1 MKRKIVV
8 FFMAFMMLTTIPT
21 SAFTITNEGS
31 ISDIEIPSDSES
43 SQNGLL
49 PSGIKIEYT
58 EGTEETD
65 NLPSKF
71 IPKTASSTM
80 AEYKAATTS
89 VKDQGMTGAC
99 WAFATFGNL
108 ESFYLTK
115 EKKEYDFS
123 ENHMRYA
130 MTNGDKYT
138 NPYGYD
144 LNVMDGGNYWMS
156 LAYLTRNTA
165 GGPVYE
171 KNDPFD
177 ENNDRPVSTTLSKPI
192 TGQYVKSVKML
203 GDVDYTPSTDHWW
216 KKAEYKN
223 YISDI
228 KAMIQ
233 SYGAVYS
240 GYCDEGS
247 QTVHYNKFQY
257 ADKTKGTG
265 IAYLSDLRND
275 KGNYSLVG
283 EANHA
288 ITIVGWDD
296 SFSRD
301 NFYSDCKPDSNGA
314 FLVKNSWGDSWGE
327 GGYFWIS
334 YEEMF
339 SETCAVT
346 SMTTR
351 KSLYDHLYEYDTL
364 GLTDIYSADSK
375 TFTIMN
381 RFSRETTKQ
390 QKVTA
395 VSSYFLQPGVTVNV
409 YVSPNGDASKLTKV
423 ASKKISDPGFQVIP
437 LDTKITITDS
447 QYLVA
452 VECKSSSENVDFSV
466 EDRWTWQDCGMDLTT
481 QAKASAGQSYFG
493 TTISS
498 VKKGS
503 YTDLTKEV
511 ADGKELENANIC
523 LKAYTKNTGTTLKS
537 ISKVSVS
544 NVKTKTYTGSN
555 TSQSPVVKLNGKK
568 LTKGT
573 DYKISYSNN
582 KKPGVATMKI
592 TGIGKYYGTVSKK
605 YNIKPKKTSITSL
618 SSKSKKKLTVKWK
631 KSTGATGYKVYVRKQ
646 GSKKW
651 TLKKTT
657 SKTSYTISK
666 LTSKKKYY
674 VKVRAYKKS
683 GSKTIYSSYSATKSK
698 KIK

>member
-1 MKRKIVV
+1 MKRKIII
-8 FFMAFMMLTTIPT
+8 FFMTFIMMTTVPT
-21 SAFTITNEGS
+21 SAFTITNQGS
-31 ISDIEIPSDSES
+31 VSDVEIPSDSDT

-49 PSGIKIEYT
+49 PSGIDIEYT
-58 EGTEETD
+58 KGTEETD
-65 NLPSKF
+65 DLPFQF

-80 AEYKAATTS
+80 SKYKAATTT
-89 VKDQGMTGAC
+89 VKDQGQTGAC

-115 EKKEYDFS
+115 YNTTYDFS

-130 MTNGDKYT
+130 MTTGSKYT

-144 LNVMDGGNYWMS
+144 LNLMNGGYYWMS

-171 KNDPFD
+171 ENDPFD
-177 ENNDRPVSTTLSKPI
+177 ENDDRPVSTTLSKPI

-203 GDVDYTPSTDHWW
+203 GDVNYTPATSQWW
-216 KKAEYKN
+216 KKADYQA
-223 YISDI
+223 YLSDM

-233 SYGAVYS
+233 NYGAVYS
-240 GYCDEGS
+240 GYYDRGS
-247 QTVHYNKFQY
+247 QTSFYHKFEY
-257 ADKTKGTG
+257 ADKTTG
-265 IAYLSDLRND
+265 IAYLSNLRNSTG
-275 KGNYSLVG
+275 KYSLSSY
-283 EANHA
+283 ANHA

-301 NFYSDCKPDSNGA
+301 NFYTGCKPDSDGA

-351 KSLYDHLYEYDTL
+351 KSLYDHLYEYDVL
-364 GLTDIYSADSK
+364 GVTDVYSSGKK

-395 VSSYFLQPGVTVNV
+395 VSGYFLQTGVKANV

-423 ASKKISDPGFQVIP
+423 ASKKISDPGFQVIS
-437 LDTKITITDS
+437 LDKAVTITDS

-452 VECKSSSENVDFSV
+452 IELSSGSENIQFEL
-466 EDRWTWQDCGMDLTT
+466 EDRWAGITS
-481 QAKASAGQSYFG
+481 QAKAAAGQSYIG

-498 VKKGS
+498 VKKGT
-503 YTDLTKEV
+503 YTDITKITV
-511 ADGKELENANIC
+511 GSRKLSNANIC

-537 ISKVSVS
+537 ISKASIS
-544 NVKTKTYTGSN
+544 NVKTKTYTGKN
-555 TSQSPVVKLNGKK
+555 TSQSPVVKLSGKK
-568 LTKGT
+568 LKKGT
-573 DYKISYSNN
+573 DYKITYSSN
-582 KKPGVATMKI
+582 KNPGVATMKI

-605 YNIKPKKTSITSL
+605 YNIKPKKTSISSL

-631 KSTGATGYKVYVRKQ
+631 KSTGVTGYKVYVRKQ

-657 SKTSYTISK
+657 SKTSCTISK